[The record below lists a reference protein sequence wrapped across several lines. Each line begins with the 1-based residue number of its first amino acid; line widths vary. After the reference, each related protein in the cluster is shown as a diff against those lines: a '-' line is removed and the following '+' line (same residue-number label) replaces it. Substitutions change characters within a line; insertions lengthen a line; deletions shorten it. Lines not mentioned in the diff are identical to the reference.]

1 TMATKDDLQAVKD
14 TMATKDDLQAVKDTM
29 ATKDDLQAV
38 KDTMATKDD
47 LQAVKDTMAT
57 KDDLQAV
64 SAGLSALSLT
74 VESMD
79 QRLLRVEQNQVRME
93 NELTPKIRALFDA
106 REVQTDINMRILS
119 TLSRVENKVDKM
131 QMETIYLRDK

>member
-1 TMATKDDLQAVKD
+1 MVENFLPKILESLEHLSSEVKSILGTMATKDDLQAVKD

-29 ATKDDLQAV
+29 ATKDDLH
-38 KDTMATKDD
+38 
-47 LQAVKDTMAT
+47 
-57 KDDLQAV
+57 AV